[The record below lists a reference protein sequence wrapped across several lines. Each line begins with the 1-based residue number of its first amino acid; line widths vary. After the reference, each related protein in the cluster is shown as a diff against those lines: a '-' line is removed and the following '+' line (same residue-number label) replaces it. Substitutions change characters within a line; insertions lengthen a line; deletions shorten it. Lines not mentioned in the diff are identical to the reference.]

1 MQINIKYSADKL
13 TDMIDWS
20 LSALLVYLFTSKG
33 PRQAFLLSDSCRST
47 LIQAPPA

>member
-20 LSALLVYLFTSKG
+20 LSALIVYLFTQYNFRPSDRTAKG
-33 PRQAFLLSDSCRST
+33 DHFLFG
-47 LIQAPPA
+47 